1 LFLIEDLTQVVKYL
15 LYTVVTLNL
24 VFLIFVLFRR
34 GARNRYYRN
43 KDAARERYR
52 NPLSQFVNGEI
63 TTEQAAEALHGA
75 SGDAARDAIQ
85 ERLLAS
91 VDPANVE
98 HVSDLFFALGYV
110 DRWARTAFG
119 RSLAA
124 QLKERSRRKEKAAIS
139 TGQRQSMWNFVRRAR
154 LFSVPRAL
162 AVDHLGN
169 LAPEFSQVFVAEAL
183 HDPSSQVRRVA
194 VEAIGKNRHP
204 AAIPLL
210 LEELR
215 KAIDGGNDVSL
226 RTTKSALVC
235 YNLED
240 VPHFVPFLS
249 HPSRRVRFFVVDTL
263 REICEKSSR
272 FAPVSTQGTGSG
284 TTRLGIRRED
294 LGPEVRQVFLTKVV
308 ADSFADVRARGA
320 AVIAH
325 FRDAQAADALRKLL
339 ADENEFVRLHTVRV
353 CNDVFYSDLVPDIV
367 RCLADNKWRVRE
379 AAAQTLNAFGHRGI
393 NELYRYF
400 IVAKDRYAAEQIT
413 EEIQRTGL
421 IRTILEEL
429 SAGGENAGLAQD
441 VCRKMALMGKTTL
454 LTQAVAANIAPE
466 ARILLMEALMEAP
479 TNEFLNLLATI
490 SKKDTGPVGAKAG
503 SLLRQSA
510 QRGAA
515 PPSRG

>member
-1 LFLIEDLTQVVKYL
+1 MFLIEDLTEVVKYL
-15 LYTVVTLNL
+15 LYTVLAINTVFL
-24 VFLIFVLFRR
+24 VFVFYRR
-34 GARNRYYRN
+34 AARNRYYKA

-52 NPLSQFVNGEI
+52 NVLSQFAGGEI
-63 TTEQAAEALHGA
+63 TTQQAAEALRGA
-75 SGDAARDAIQ
+75 SGEAARDAVQ

-91 VDPANVE
+91 ADPSNVE
-98 HVSDLFFALGYV
+98 HISELFFALGYV

-119 RSLAA
+119 RGPAA
-124 QLKERSRRKEKAAIS
+124 QLKERSLRREKAAIS
-139 TGQRQSMWNFVRRAR
+139 TGQRKSMWNFLRRAH

-162 AVDHLGN
+162 AVDHLGK
-169 LAPEFSQVFVAEAL
+169 LAPDFSQVFVAEAL
-183 HDPSSQVRRVA
+183 HDPSTQVRRVA
-194 VEAIGKNRHP
+194 VGAMGKNRHP
-204 AAIPLL
+204 VAIPLL

-215 KAIDGGNDVSL
+215 KAIDEGNDVSL

-240 VPHFVPFLS
+240 IPHFLPFMG
-249 HPSRRVRFFVVDTL
+249 HPSRRVRFFVVDAI
-263 REICEKSSR
+263 REICDKSSR
-272 FAPVSTQGTGSG
+272 YAPISTQSTASG
-284 TTRLGIRRED
+284 TTRLGIKRDD

-308 ADSFADVRARGA
+308 ADTFADVRARGA

-325 FRDAQAADALRKLL
+325 FRDAQATDALRKLL
-339 ADENEFVRLHTVRV
+339 ADENEFVRLHSVRV

-367 RCLADNKWRVRE
+367 RCLADTKWRVRE

-393 NELYRYF
+393 NELFRYF
-400 IVAKDRYAAEQIT
+400 IVAKDRYAAEQIM

-421 IRTILEEL
+421 VRGILEEL
-429 SAGGENAGLAQD
+429 SQGGEEAGLAQD
-441 VCRKMALMGKTTL
+441 VCRKMALMGRTTL
-454 LTQAVAANIAPE
+454 LHQAVAANIAPE

-479 TNEFLNLLATI
+479 TTEFLNLLATL

-510 QRGAA
+510 QKGPA

>member
-1 LFLIEDLTQVVKYL
+1 LFLIEDLTEVVKYL
-15 LYTVVTLNL
+15 LYTVLAINTVFL
-24 VFLIFVLFRR
+24 VFVFYRR
-34 GARNRYYRN
+34 AARNRYYKA

-52 NPLSQFVNGEI
+52 NVLSQFAGGEI
-63 TTEQAAEALHGA
+63 TTQQAAEALRGA
-75 SGDAARDAIQ
+75 SGEAARDAVL

-91 VDPANVE
+91 ADPSNVE
-98 HVSDLFFALGYV
+98 HISELFFALGYV

-119 RSLAA
+119 RGPAA
-124 QLKERSRRKEKAAIS
+124 QLKERSLRREKAAIS
-139 TGQRQSMWNFVRRAR
+139 TGQRKSMWNFLRRAH

-162 AVDHLGN
+162 AVDHLGK
-169 LAPEFSQVFVAEAL
+169 LAPDFSQVFVAEAL
-183 HDPSSQVRRVA
+183 HDPSTQVRRVA
-194 VEAIGKNRHP
+194 VGAMGKNRHP
-204 AAIPLL
+204 VAIPLL

-215 KAIDGGNDVSL
+215 KAIDEGNDVSL

-240 VPHFVPFLS
+240 IPHFLPFMG
-249 HPSRRVRFFVVDTL
+249 HPSRRVRFFVVDAI
-263 REICEKSSR
+263 REICDKSSR
-272 FAPVSTQGTGSG
+272 YAPISTQSTASG
-284 TTRLGIRRED
+284 TTRLGIKRDD

-308 ADSFADVRARGA
+308 ADTFADVRARGA

-325 FRDAQAADALRKLL
+325 FRDAQATDALRKLL
-339 ADENEFVRLHTVRV
+339 ADENEFVRLHSVRV

-367 RCLADNKWRVRE
+367 RCLADTKWRVRE

-393 NELYRYF
+393 NELFRYF
-400 IVAKDRYAAEQIT
+400 IVAKDRYAAEQIM

-421 IRTILEEL
+421 VRGILEEL
-429 SAGGENAGLAQD
+429 SQGGEEAGLAQD
-441 VCRKMALMGKTTL
+441 VCRKMALMGRTTL
-454 LTQAVAANIAPE
+454 LHQAVAANIAPE

-479 TNEFLNLLATI
+479 TTEFLNLLATL

-510 QRGAA
+510 QKGPA

>member
-1 LFLIEDLTQVVKYL
+1 MFLLEDLTALILWL
-15 LYTVVTLNL
+15 LATVLVLNL
-24 VFLIFVLFRR
+24 VFLVFVFYRR
-34 GARNRYYRN
+34 AARNRYYLA

-52 NPLSQFVNGEI
+52 TVLSQFANGEI
-63 TTEQAAEALHGA
+63 TTEQAVEGLRGA
-75 SGDAARDAIQ
+75 SGAAAQDAVQ

-91 VDPANVE
+91 VDPSNIE
-98 HVSDLFFALGYV
+98 RVSDLFFALGYV

-119 RSLAA
+119 RSRAA
-124 QLKERSRRKEKAAIS
+124 QLKERSRRKEKTAIS
-139 TGQRQSMWNFVRRAR
+139 TGQSKSMWNSARRAH

-162 AVDHLGN
+162 AVDHLGK
-169 LAPEFSQVFVAEAL
+169 LAPDFSQVFVAEAL
-183 HDPSSQVRRVA
+183 HDPSAQVRRVA

-215 KAIDGGNDVSL
+215 KAIDEGNDVSL

-240 VPHFVPFLS
+240 LPHFLPFLS
-249 HPSRRVRFFVVDTL
+249 HPSRRVRFFVVDAI
-263 REICEKSSR
+263 REIFIKASR
-272 FAPVSTQGTGSG
+272 YTSISRANLSQE
-284 TTRLGIRRED
+284 IRTA
-294 LGPEVRQVFLTKVV
+294 FLTKV
-308 ADSFADVRARGA
+308 ASDTFADVRARGA
-320 AVIAH
+320 AVISN
-325 FRDAQAADALRKLL
+325 FREPQATDALRKLL

-353 CNDVFYSDLVPDIV
+353 CNDPFYSDLVPDIV

-379 AAAQTLNAFGHRGI
+379 GAAQTLSAFGHRGA

-413 EEIQRTGL
+413 EEIQRTGM
-421 IRTILEEL
+421 IRTLLEEL
-429 SAGGENAGLAQD
+429 SGGGEEAGLAQD
-441 VCRKMALMGKTTL
+441 VCRKMTLMGKTTL

-466 ARILLMEALMEAP
+466 VRILLMEALMEAP
-479 TNEFLNLLATI
+479 TQDFLNLLATL

-510 QRGAA
+510 PRGSA

>member
-1 LFLIEDLTQVVKYL
+1 LLIENVTELIKYL
-15 LYTVVTLNL
+15 FYLILALNAVFL
-24 VFLIFVLFRR
+24 VFVFFRR
-34 GARNRYYRN
+34 AARNRYYKA

-52 NPLSQFVNGEI
+52 NVLSQFVNGEI
-63 TTEQAAEALHGA
+63 TVPQAAEALRSA
-75 SGDAARDAIQ
+75 SGGAARDAVQ
-85 ERLLAS
+85 ERLVAS
-91 VDPANVE
+91 IDPSNVE
-98 HVSDLFFALGYV
+98 KVTELFFALGFV
-110 DRWARTAFG
+110 DHWARTAFG
-119 RSLAA
+119 SSRAA
-124 QLKERSRRKEKAAIS
+124 QLQERSRRKEKAAIS
-139 TGQRQSMWNFVRRAR
+139 TAQRQSPWNFLRRTR

-183 HDPSSQVRRVA
+183 HDPSTQVRRVA

-215 KAIDGGNDVSL
+215 KAIDEGNDVSL

-240 VPHFVPFLS
+240 LPHFVPFLS
-249 HPSRRVRFFVVDTL
+249 HPSRRVRFFVVDAL
-263 REICEKSSR
+263 REIFVKASR
-272 FAPVSTQGTGSG
+272 YTSISRANLS
-284 TTRLGIRRED
+284 
-294 LGPEVRQVFLTKVV
+294 PEIRQVFLTKVV
-308 ADSFADVRARGA
+308 SDTFADVRARGA
-320 AVIAH
+320 AVITH
-325 FRDAQAADALRKLL
+325 FHEPAATDALRKLL

-353 CNDVFYSDLVPDIV
+353 CNDPFYSDLVPDIV

-379 AAAQTLNAFGHRGI
+379 AATQTLSAFGHRGT

-421 IRTILEEL
+421 IRDILEEL
-429 SAGGENAGLAQD
+429 AKGGEDAGLAQD

-454 LTQAVAANIAPE
+454 LTQAVSANIAPE
-466 ARILLMEALMEAP
+466 ARILLMESMMEAP
-479 TNEFLNLLATI
+479 TQEFLNLLATL

-503 SLLRQSA
+503 SLLRQA
-510 QRGAA
+510 QKG
-515 PPSRG
+515 PSFPSSPGFPSRG

>member
-1 LFLIEDLTQVVKYL
+1 LFLIEDLTQVVMYL
-15 LYTVVTLNL
+15 LLTVLALNL
-24 VFLIFVLFRR
+24 VFLIFVFYRR
-34 GARNRYYRN
+34 AARNRYYRA

-52 NPLSQFVNGEI
+52 TVLSQFANGEI
-63 TTEQAAEALHGA
+63 TTEQAAEGLRGA
-75 SGDAARDAIQ
+75 SGAAAQDAVL

-91 VDPANVE
+91 VDPANIVQVTE
-98 HVSDLFFALGYV
+98 LFFALGYV
-110 DRWARTAFG
+110 DHWAKTAFG
-119 RSLAA
+119 RSRAA
-124 QLKERSRRKEKAAIS
+124 QLKERSRRREKVAIS
-139 TGQRQSMWNFVRRAR
+139 SGQRKSMWNSTRRAR

-162 AVDHLGN
+162 AVDHLGK

-194 VEAIGKNRHP
+194 VEAIGKSRHP

-215 KAIDGGNDVSL
+215 KSIDEGNDVSL
-226 RTTKSALVC
+226 RTTKSALIC

-240 VPHFVPFLS
+240 ISHFLPFLS
-249 HPSRRVRFFVVDTL
+249 HPSRRVRFFVVDAV
-263 REICEKSSR
+263 REIFVKASR
-272 FAPVSTQGTGSG
+272 YTSISRANLSQE
-284 TTRLGIRRED
+284 IRTA
-294 LGPEVRQVFLTKVV
+294 FLTKV
-308 ADSFADVRARGA
+308 ASDTFADVRARGA
-320 AVIAH
+320 AVIAN
-325 FRDAQAADALRKLL
+325 FREPQATDVLRKLL

-353 CNDVFYSDLVPDIV
+353 CNDPFYSDLVPDIV

-379 AAAQTLNAFGHRGI
+379 AAAQTLSAFGHRGS

-400 IVAKDRYAAEQIT
+400 IVAKDSYAAEQIA
-413 EEIQRTGL
+413 EEVQRTGN
-421 IRTILEEL
+421 IRTLLEEL
-429 SAGGENAGLAQD
+429 SGGGEEAGLAQD
-441 VCRKMALMGKTTL
+441 VCRKMTLMGKTTL

-479 TNEFLNLLATI
+479 TQDFLNLLATL

-510 QRGAA
+510 QRGPA

>member
-1 LFLIEDLTQVVKYL
+1 MFLIEDLTAVVLWL
-15 LYTVVTLNL
+15 LATVLAINLLFL
-24 VFLIFVLFRR
+24 VFVFYRR
-34 GARNRYYRN
+34 AARNRYYKA

-52 NPLSQFVNGEI
+52 NVLSQFANGEI
-63 TTEQAAEALHGA
+63 TTQAAAEALRGA
-75 SGDAARDAIQ
+75 SGAAARDAVQ

-98 HVSDLFFALGYV
+98 KVTELFFALGYV
-110 DRWARTAFG
+110 ERWARTAFG
-119 RSLAA
+119 GSRAT
-124 QLKERSRRKEKAAIS
+124 QLQERSRRKEKAAIS
-139 TGQRQSMWNFVRRAR
+139 TSPRQSPWNFLRRTR

-183 HDPSSQVRRVA
+183 HDPSTQVRRVA
-194 VEAIGKNRHP
+194 VEAMGKNRHP
-204 AAIPLL
+204 AAVPLL

-215 KAIDGGNDVSL
+215 KAIDEGNDVSL

-240 VPHFVPFLS
+240 IPNFLPFLT
-249 HPSRRVRFFVVDTL
+249 HPSRRVRFFVVDAI
-263 REICEKSSR
+263 REIFDKASR
-272 FAPVSTQGTGSG
+272 YTSISRANLSQE
-284 TTRLGIRRED
+284 I
-294 LGPEVRQVFLTKVV
+294 RQVFLTKVV
-308 ADSFADVRARGA
+308 SDSFADVRARGA

-325 FRDAQAADALRKLL
+325 FHEPAATDALRKLL

-353 CNDVFYSDLVPDIV
+353 CNDAFYSDLVPDIV

-379 AAAQTLNAFGHRGI
+379 AAAQTLSAFGHRGT

-413 EEIQRTGL
+413 DEIQRTGL
-421 IRTILEEL
+421 IRDILEEL
-429 SAGGENAGLAQD
+429 AKGGEDAGLAQD

-466 ARILLMEALMEAP
+466 ARILLMESMMEAP
-479 TNEFLNLLATI
+479 TQEFLNLLA
-490 SKKDTGPVGAKAG
+490 SLAKKDTGAVGSKAA
-503 SLLRQSA
+503 SLLRQA
-510 QRGAA
+510 GPRGSA

>member
-1 LFLIEDLTQVVKYL
+1 MFLIEDLTALVLWL
-15 LYTVVTLNL
+15 LVTVLVLNL
-24 VFLIFVLFRR
+24 VFLVFVFYRR
-34 GARNRYYRN
+34 AARNRYYRA

-52 NPLSQFVNGEI
+52 TVLSQFASGEL
-63 TTEQAAEALHGA
+63 TTEQAAEGLRGA
-75 SGDAARDAIQ
+75 SGAAAQDAVQ

-91 VDPANVE
+91 VDPANVAQVTE
-98 HVSDLFFALGYV
+98 LFFALGYV

-119 RSLAA
+119 RSRAA

-139 TGQRQSMWNFVRRAR
+139 TGQRKSMWNFLRRAH

-162 AVDHLGN
+162 AVDRLGN
-169 LAPEFSQVFVAEAL
+169 LAPDFSQVYVAEAL
-183 HDPSSQVRRVA
+183 HDPSTQVRRVA

-215 KAIDGGNDVSL
+215 KAIDEGNDVSL

-240 VPHFVPFLS
+240 LPHFLPFLS
-249 HPSRRVRFFVVDTL
+249 HPSRRVRFFVVDAI
-263 REICEKSSR
+263 REIFVKASR
-272 FAPVSTQGTGSG
+272 FTSISRANLSQE
-284 TTRLGIRRED
+284 IRTA
-294 LGPEVRQVFLTKVV
+294 FLTKVPSD
-308 ADSFADVRARGA
+308 AFADVRARGA
-320 AVIAH
+320 AVIAN
-325 FRDAQAADALRKLL
+325 FREPEATDALRKLL

-353 CNDVFYSDLVPDIV
+353 CNDPFYSDLVPDIV

-379 AAAQTLNAFGHRGI
+379 GAAQTLSAFGHRGA

-400 IVAKDRYAAEQIT
+400 IVAKDRYAAEQIA
-413 EEIQRTGL
+413 EEVQRTGM
-421 IRTILEEL
+421 IRTLLEEL
-429 SAGGENAGLAQD
+429 SGGGEEAGLAQD
-441 VCRKMALMGKTTL
+441 VCRKMTLMGKTTL

-479 TNEFLNLLATI
+479 TPDFLNLLATL

-510 QRGAA
+510 PRGSA